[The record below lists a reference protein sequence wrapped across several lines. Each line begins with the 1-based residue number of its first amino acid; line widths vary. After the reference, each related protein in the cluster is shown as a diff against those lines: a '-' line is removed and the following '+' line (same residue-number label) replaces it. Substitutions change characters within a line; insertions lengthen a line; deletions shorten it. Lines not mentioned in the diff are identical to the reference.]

1 MAEEFDRDEFMDEL
15 TERITDE
22 LTDSMTDALET
33 IVQDALSDTLPEL
46 VRESL
51 RDYFADYVFR
61 LPDGTTVAPRER
73 LKVLSPDKTKQ
84 LVCMGGLRVSD
95 AGRFS
100 SCPKGWALEVQT
112 RVSCWE
118 NLHIWPE
125 KAQAVAA
132 LEKASQAM
140 EEGETFLWLE

>member
-15 TERITDE
+15 KEEMENI
-22 LTDSMTDALET
+22 L
-33 IVQDALSDTLPEL
+33 QDALSDTLPEI

-51 RDYFADYVFR
+51 QDFFAAYVFR

-73 LKVLSPDKTKQ
+73 LKLLSPDKTKQ
-84 LVCMGGLRVSD
+84 LVCMGGFRVSD

-112 RVSCWE
+112 RVSSWE

>member
-1 MAEEFDRDEFMDEL
+1 MADEFDRDEFMDEL
-15 TERITDE
+15 KEE
-22 LTDSMTDALET
+22 MEN
-33 IVQDALSDTLPEL
+33 IVQDALSDTLPEI

-51 RDYFADYVFR
+51 QDFFADYVFR

-73 LKVLSPDKTKQ
+73 LKVLNPDKTKQ

-100 SCPKGWALEVQT
+100 NCPKGWALEVQT

-118 NLHIWPE
+118 ILYIWPE
-125 KAQAVAA
+125 KAQAVTA
-132 LEKASQAM
+132 LEKVSRAM
-140 EEGETFLWLE
+140 EEGKSFLWLE

>member
-1 MAEEFDRDEFMDEL
+1 MADEFDRDEFMDEL
-15 TERITDE
+15 KEE
-22 LTDSMTDALET
+22 MEN
-33 IVQDALSDTLPEL
+33 IVQDALSDTLPEM

-51 RDYFADYVFR
+51 RDYFADFGFR
-61 LPDGTTVAPRER
+61 LPDGTQVVPRER
-73 LKVLSPDKTKQ
+73 LKLLSPDKTKQ

-95 AGRFS
+95 TSRWS
-100 SCPKGWALEVQT
+100 NCPKGWALEVQT
-112 RVSCWE
+112 RVSSWE